1 MLIVD
6 IYTISYKE
14 KNVNIFHIKYE
25 NITGMI
31 KNPSTAIDNKQTS
44 TKKLSEENLV
54 LISSII

>member
-1 MLIVD
+1 
-6 IYTISYKE
+6 
-14 KNVNIFHIKYE
+14 
-25 NITGMI
+25 MI